1 MVHTALAGKTNAS
14 KANAASALQRLLSA
28 AKESLQTM
36 LVILI
41 WSGRRRLQLHSTW
54 PQQAQRSG
62 PTGADHTRLRQQ
74 RSSGG
79 TSGMEGHS
87 SLQPRWTPAA
97 AAADPGR
104 TALT

>member
-1 MVHTALAGKTNAS
+1 MQRSRALGMT
-14 KANAASALQRLLSA
+14 AASA
-28 AKESLQTM
+28 
-36 LVILI
+36 
-41 WSGRRRLQLHSTW
+41 
-54 PQQAQRSG
+54 AQRSDRG
-62 PTGADHTRLRQQ
+62 RPHTASTAARG
-74 RSSGG
+74 GG